1 MEQHIDPLGISER
14 EKRMYSTETGGELGF
29 KDLLRSLSKG
39 VGVLL
44 KQEVE
49 FAKVEVSKQMAHARK
64 GVILVAA
71 GAMLGFSGFLVLLA
85 AAVAALAQVAPLWL
99 SALLVGLAVTIAGA
113 ILLWSGK
120 SELKAEKLKPQKTI
134 DVVKEDISWM
144 KSQIS

>member
-1 MEQHIDPLGISER
+1 MHW
-14 EKRMYSTETGGELGF
+14 TETAGEPGF

-39 VGVLL
+39 IGALL

-49 FAKVEVSKQMAHARK
+49 FAKVEVSKQMAHART
-64 GVILVAA
+64 GVIFLAA

-85 AAVAALAQVAPLWL
+85 AAVAALAHVVPLWL
-99 SALLVGLAVTIAGA
+99 SALLVGLAIVIAGG

-120 SELKAEKLKPQKTI
+120 NELKAEKLKPQKTI

-144 KSQIS
+144 KSQLS

>member
-1 MEQHIDPLGISER
+1 MHW
-14 EKRMYSTETGGELGF
+14 TESQEEPGF
-29 KDLLRSLSKG
+29 KDLLRSLSRG

-44 KQEVE
+44 RQEVE

-71 GAMLGFSGFLVLLA
+71 GAILGYSGFLVLLA
-85 AAVAALAQVAPLWL
+85 AAVFGLAQVVPLWL
-99 SALLVGLAVTIAGA
+99 SALLIGLAIAITGG

-120 SELKAEKLKPQKTI
+120 NELKAEKLKPQKTI

-144 KSQIS
+144 KSQLS

>member
-1 MEQHIDPLGISER
+1 MHSSETR
-14 EKRMYSTETGGELGF
+14 EPPGF
-29 KDLLRSLSKG
+29 KDLLRSLSHG

-71 GAMLGFSGFLVLLA
+71 GAILGYSGFLVLLA
-85 AAVAALAQVAPLWL
+85 AAVLGLGQAVPLWL
-99 SALLVGLAVTIAGA
+99 SALLIGLAIAIAGG

-120 SELKAEKLKPQKTI
+120 NELKAEKLKPRKTI

-144 KSQIS
+144 KSRLS

>member
-1 MEQHIDPLGISER
+1 LLKIRR
-14 EKRMYSTETGGELGF
+14 EKGMHWTETGGEPGF

-39 VGVLL
+39 VAVLL

-64 GVILVAA
+64 GVIFIAT

-85 AAVAALAQVAPLWL
+85 AAVAALANVVPLWL
-99 SALLVGLAVTIAGA
+99 SAFLVGLAVVIAGG
-113 ILLWSGK
+113 IFLWSGK
-120 SELKAEKLKPQKTI
+120 NELKVEKLKPQKTI

-144 KSQIS
+144 KSQLS

>member
-1 MEQHIDPLGISER
+1 MHW
-14 EKRMYSTETGGELGF
+14 TETGGEPGF
-29 KDLLRSLSKG
+29 KDLLRSLSRG
-39 VGVLL
+39 IGVLL

-64 GVILVAA
+64 GVIFLAM

-85 AAVAALAQVAPLWL
+85 AAVFALAQVVPLWL
-99 SALLVGLAVTIAGA
+99 SALLVGLAIVIAGG

-120 SELKAEKLKPQKTI
+120 NELKAEKLKPQKTI

-144 KSQIS
+144 KSQLS